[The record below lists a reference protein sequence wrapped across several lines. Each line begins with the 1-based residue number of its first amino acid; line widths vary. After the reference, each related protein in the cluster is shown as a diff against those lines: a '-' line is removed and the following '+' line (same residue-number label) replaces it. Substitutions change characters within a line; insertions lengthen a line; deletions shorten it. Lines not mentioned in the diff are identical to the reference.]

1 MQSVNMLMGKAGG
14 SVRVTELDCSVQEE
28 DWERGR
34 SYSVHWH
41 SLGLI
46 SHPQDRQT
54 VSKMDLSLR
63 QSLSRQWEARRL
75 LQPCFSGTMQQ
86 ESTMPL
92 RQNCLSGTMQ
102 QEATM
107 QLRPPQIC
115 LRGSTQPGPLHPQEV
130 VCFISGL
137 KRATVGVGVRRDP
150 TPVWSTVVGF
160 TKLPRALGRVVSR
173 ETQRG

>member
-1 MQSVNMLMGKAGG
+1 MPVSQPTHLLYILA
-14 SVRVTELDCSVQEE
+14 
-28 DWERGR
+28 
-34 SYSVHWH
+34 
-41 SLGLI
+41 LI
-46 SHPQDRQT
+46 SFINMSYKTAHFPLCPM
-54 VSKMDLSLR
+54 MDLSLR
-63 QSLSRQWEARRL
+63 QSLSRQWESRRL
-75 LQPCFSGTMQQ
+75 LQRCFSGTMQQESTMPLRQNCLSGTMQQ

-115 LRGSTQPGPLHPQEV
+115 LRGCTQPGPLHPQEV

-137 KRATVGVGVRRDP
+137 KRAIMGVGVRRDP

-160 TKLPRALGRVVSR
+160 TKLPRALGWVVSR